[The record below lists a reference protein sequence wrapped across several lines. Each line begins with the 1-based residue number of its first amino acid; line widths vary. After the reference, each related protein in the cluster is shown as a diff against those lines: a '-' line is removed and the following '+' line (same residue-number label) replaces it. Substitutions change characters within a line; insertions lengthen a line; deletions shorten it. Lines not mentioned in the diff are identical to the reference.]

1 MLATI
6 RDNTRHVL
14 NMQHITPN
22 SKRWGYSD
30 IPGGNTFIWCL
41 YTRMSWTSLHGVT
54 TLEWVEHHCFQ
65 SISHFIF
72 EYWEGTADVDDEID
86 KIIIAFRPRKV

>member
-30 IPGGNTFIWCL
+30 IPGGNINF
-41 YTRMSWTSLHGVT
+41 
-54 TLEWVEHHCFQ
+54 
-65 SISHFIF
+65 
-72 EYWEGTADVDDEID
+72 D
-86 KIIIAFRPRKV
+86 KKRSN

>member
-22 SKRWGYSD
+22 SPKRWGPRAHRGS
-30 IPGGNTFIWCL
+30 TA
-41 YTRMSWTSLHGVT
+41 
-54 TLEWVEHHCFQ
+54 LEYYRVAMKPSYIMEPEQ
-65 SISHFIF
+65 S
-72 EYWEGTADVDDEID
+72 YLT
-86 KIIIAFRPRKV
+86 